1 MNRHQDP
8 LRKLARSVKY
18 QNLYARA
25 SDLSCI
31 HLFDN
36 TCDFSKVQH
45 EFLYWIALYSRL
57 YQDLAM
63 GERYLNQEVI
73 DDDLLCDCYLVWEQK
88 VKHKEELAKIKNPS
102 NKPLPNPKK
111 QIDHGSTIP
120 SVVFSKG

>member
-1 MNRHQDP
+1 MNNQPDP

-25 SDLSCI
+25 TDLSCI

-36 TCDFSKVQH
+36 TSDFSKVQH

-63 GERYLNQEVI
+63 GEQYLTQEVI
-73 DDDLLCDCYLVWEQK
+73 DDDLLCDCYLIWEQK
-88 VKHKEELAKIKNPS
+88 IKRKEQLERIKNPS
-102 NKPLPNPKK
+102 SKSTPNSKR
-111 QIDHGSTIP
+111 QIDNHSNIP
-120 SVVFSKG
+120 SVVFTKS